1 MSLTLWEEKSK
12 STKQK
17 ENIPCNKKTE
27 KKTEKKYSANATHNK
42 FIGGNTR
49 WHLFEYFKNLND
61 IITEILL
68 FSIIIF
74 YINKYFCVQ

>member
-12 STKQK
+12 N
-17 ENIPCNKKTE
+17 ENKKKRTSLAI
-27 KKTEKKYSANATHNK
+27 KKTAEKKYSANATHSK